1 MNNMFTIRGI
11 IFALF
16 PHYNKSAPN
25 SEEMVD
31 QTTERLRQ
39 LDRDRPE
46 VILMPEPENIHDPKA
61 VRAWCEGSP
70 IGYVAH
76 EETDLA
82 GLLFDDEHPMVSAR
96 IVKVEVE
103 RKGNL
108 YVTAE
113 LPEANLA
120 KQFALVQPSTAWE
133 GWRCTVPALP
143 MPDAWKD
150 CRVLEFQLERLF
162 PKPEETDLP
171 LLKKYLKGWTDKSLH
186 DFSVEAMQTRSR
198 YIGLLQGMG
207 IPALEPYTKRLVKQS
222 AGICSGQRM
231 TYRMQWWKEIQQ
243 SDTMNRYWDKWRSSR
258 REDNLW
264 RDLYEVDLQLRRM
277 PDNLYAHIG
286 DLTCLFSAMRYRD
299 DVSRRTLWEVY
310 TLLLLRERICRN
322 LGIRMQPLPMQGYRI
337 DSYEEDETPL
347 PALTDARLAR
357 AVEEDEPSHS
367 FTEKQLKASGIRMHP
382 DVVIEL
388 MRAMQYKY
396 VQKVDWLS
404 FYSVLLRRRWVDD
417 NLSAWCRMVESIFSI
432 SLDHRT
438 LSRVLKKDGPDY
450 TTWTDADER
459 ILRRKLLA
467 TEFDTRL
474 TEYFEQKRAKVL
486 EGLRK

>member
-1 MNNMFTIRGI
+1 M
-11 IFALF
+11 F
-16 PHYNKSAPN
+16 PHYDKTAPN
-25 SEEMVD
+25 SEEMVE

-39 LDRDRPE
+39 LDRERPE

-61 VRAWCEGSP
+61 VRAWCEGNP

-76 EETDLA
+76 DETALA
-82 GLLFDDEHPMVSAR
+82 GLLFDDEHPMVPAR

-120 KQFALVQPSTAWE
+120 KQFAPAAPSSGWKE
-133 GWRCTVPALP
+133 WRCTVPALP

-186 DFSVEAMQTRSR
+186 DFSVEAMQTRTR
-198 YIGLLQGMG
+198 YIGLLQGMN
-207 IPALEPYTKRLVKQS
+207 IPSLDTYAKRLVKQS

-243 SDTMNRYWDKWRSSR
+243 SATMERYWDKWRSSR

-286 DLTCLFSAMRYRD
+286 DLACLFSAMRYRD

-347 PALTDARLAR
+347 PVLTNARLAR
-357 AVEEDEPSHS
+357 AVEQCQPYFWAKSAWAVVFCVCRDCFGVADNVSA
-367 FTEKQLKASGIRMHP
+367 FEKRISELKFSKPVKEYAPNTIHVAFINNAFMKKPLSKWEESRALVLARELKA
-382 DVVIEL
+382 
-388 MRAMQYKY
+388 
-396 VQKVDWLS
+396 
-404 FYSVLLRRRWVDD
+404 
-417 NLSAWCRMVESIFSI
+417 
-432 SLDHRT
+432 
-438 LSRVLKKDGPDY
+438 
-450 TTWTDADER
+450 
-459 ILRRKLLA
+459 
-467 TEFDTRL
+467 
-474 TEYFEQKRAKVL
+474 VL
-486 EGLRK
+486 EKSGY

>member
-46 VILMPEPENIHDPKA
+46 IILMPEPENIHDPKA

-286 DLTCLFSAMRYRD
+286 DLACLFSAMRYRD

-357 AVEEDEPSHS
+357 AVEQCQPYFWAKSAWAVVFCVCRDYFGVADNVSAFEKRISELKFDRNVKEYTTGTIHS
-367 FTEKQLKASGIRMHP
+367 TLCNNAFMKKPVSKWEESRALVLARELKA
-382 DVVIEL
+382 
-388 MRAMQYKY
+388 
-396 VQKVDWLS
+396 
-404 FYSVLLRRRWVDD
+404 
-417 NLSAWCRMVESIFSI
+417 
-432 SLDHRT
+432 
-438 LSRVLKKDGPDY
+438 
-450 TTWTDADER
+450 
-459 ILRRKLLA
+459 
-467 TEFDTRL
+467 
-474 TEYFEQKRAKVL
+474 VL
-486 EGLRK
+486 EKSGY